1 MVDIKTDENKG
12 SALAYVK
19 ATLVSIV
26 LTLLLILVF
35 AFVLKFTSLS
45 DKFVTPVNLVIKAV
59 SLIIGTLVLTKSG
72 SNGLVK
78 GLILGI
84 IFSVVSY
91 LIFSLMLM
99 KFSFSIGQ
107 LIDVGFCALVG
118 AVAGAISVNL
128 KKG

>member
-1 MVDIKTDENKG
+1 MVNIETDENRIN
-12 SALAYVK
+12 ALAYIK

-35 AFVLKFTSLS
+35 AFVLKFTYLS
-45 DKFVTPVNLVIKAV
+45 DKFVTPINLVIKAI
-59 SLIIGTLVLTKSG
+59 SLIVGTLVLTKNG

-78 GLILGI
+78 GLILGV
-84 IFSVVSY
+84 IFSIVSY

-107 LIDVGFCALVG
+107 LADVGFCALVG
-118 AVAGAISVNL
+118 AVVGAISVNL